1 MVTRRLGFVPRA
13 APCDGSRAGKDE
25 SYTTQLMQEMWQE
38 DNQIFRWHLVKQAE
52 AGRKGEKQV
61 HILLETIQDL
71 PQPADRLILVDILWN
86 GELLHREARVAHQF
100 ANVKELIEAANAV
113 GLFQDRA
120 LHTTLWV
127 QGKQCEEHERF
138 ILRSGDHIRVEA
150 FQKKDARAPRPHASR
165 RQWWR
170 YDDMGE
176 RGNFGGTLR

>member
-1 MVTRRLGFVPRA
+1 ERYSVLEPLFRMKVLDETEVGDRA
-13 APCDGSRAGKDE
+13 VEKFGACDEAWRPGAKSGRQEDE

-138 ILRSGDHIRVEA
+138 ILRSGDHIRIEA
-150 FQKKDARAPRPHASR
+150 FQKKELLGH
-165 RQWWR
+165 
-170 YDDMGE
+170 
-176 RGNFGGTLR
+176 T